1 MTVTRADVEHAA
13 ALAHLDLTPD
23 ELARMQTDLSQIL
36 GYVAQLQQLD
46 LAGVE
51 PLAQI
56 APIAADAPAAEAAP
70 DPAAR
75 LRADTVREGFSQ
87 AQALANAPQSAAGC
101 FQVPRVLGATPEEAA
116 AAEDAEAGA

>member
-36 GYVAQLQQLD
+36 GYVAQLQALD

-51 PLAQI
+51 PMAQI
-56 APIAADAPAAEAAP
+56 ALAGAAADPAS
-70 DPAAR
+70 R
-75 LRADTVREGFSQ
+75 LRADEAREGFSQ

-101 FQVPRVLGATPEEAA
+101 FQVPRVLGATPE